1 MSGDIYSISLYRLSL
16 AFIPVIFVI
25 AVFIRW
31 KIGVK
36 TIIYA
41 ISRMLFQLLVVGYF
55 LAYIFHS
62 SRVMITMAVLSVMLA
77 TSSWIALRTVERYRK
92 RLYFIAFFSVALG
105 GLTTL
110 AVIVKGV
117 LNVHPW
123 FNPRFLIPLGGMIF
137 SNSMNGVSLAA
148 ERFYSELKK
157 DIPFEEAKKT
167 AFKASLIPITNS
179 LFAVGLVSLPGMMT
193 GQVLSG
199 VSPLIAARYQ
209 IMVMLMIFGTTGIS
223 SACFLS
229 LAEPIFVEKLK
240 RATPE
245 V

>member
-1 MSGDIYSISLYRLSL
+1 MSNDVYNISLYRLSL

-25 AVFIRW
+25 AVFIKW
-31 KIGVK
+31 KIRVR
-36 TIIYA
+36 TTIYA
-41 ISRMLFQLLVVGYF
+41 ISRMLVQLLIVGYF

-62 SRVMITMAVLSVMLA
+62 NRAMITLAVLSVMLA
-77 TSSWIALRTVERYRK
+77 TSSWIALRTVAQYRK
-92 RLYFIAFFSVALG
+92 RLYFIALLSVALG

-110 AVIVKGV
+110 AVVVKGV
-117 LNVHPW
+117 LNVQPW

-137 SNSMNGVSLAA
+137 SNSMNGISLAA
-148 ERFYSELKK
+148 ERFYSELQK
-157 DIPFEEAKKT
+157 DIPFEEAKRV

-209 IMVMLMIFGTTGIS
+209 IMVMLMIFGTTGMS

-229 LAEPIFVEKLK
+229 LAEPVFMEKTEK
-240 RATPE
+240 TMRR